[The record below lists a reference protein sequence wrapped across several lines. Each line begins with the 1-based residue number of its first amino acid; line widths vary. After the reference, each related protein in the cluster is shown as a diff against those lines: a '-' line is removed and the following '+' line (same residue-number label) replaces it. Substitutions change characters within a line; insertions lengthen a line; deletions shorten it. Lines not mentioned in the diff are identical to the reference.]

1 MGINLQALGEREEFV
16 RGQRGGGLNGHHLP
30 HRGKSVEH
38 YTPPE
43 FFEAMGVEFD
53 LDPASPPGGLPWIP
67 ARRFID
73 VDEDGLRAVWEGFV
87 WLNPPYG
94 NEVVHWLRRMVQH
107 DNGIALVPG
116 RLNTRWWHETVSP
129 HARSMCMLYRRPY
142 YFTES
147 RERAS
152 YNSGADIVLVAYGQR
167 AHEVLERS
175 GLGKMSDLNR

>member
-1 MGINLQALGEREEFV
+1 MGLNIAALEDPEWR
-16 RGQRGGGLNGHHLP
+16 RGQRGGGLNGHQSP
-30 HRGKSVEH
+30 HHGKSTEH

-67 ARRFID
+67 ARRF
-73 VDEDGLRAVWEGFV
+73 VDSSEDGLTTPWFGLV

-94 NEVVHWLRRMVQH
+94 AEVVHWMRRMARH
-107 DNGIALVPG
+107 NCGIALVPA

-129 HARSMCMLYRRPY
+129 FATSICMLHKRPY
-142 YFTES
+142 YYTEK

-167 AHEVLERS
+167 AHEVLSNS
-175 GLGKMSDLNR
+175 GIGVMARL